1 MLGSNR
7 KRSKYKIMSRNL
19 AVKESLMT
27 EAEYL
32 IFEEKSKIKHEFMD
46 GEVFAMAGGKRYHSL
61 TISNIARHL
70 GNQLEGNLCEVH
82 TSDLRVRIKPTHYVY
97 PDVVI
102 ACNLKL
108 VPGIFDTLENPQIIF
123 EVLSKSTAYRDR
135 IEKRMDYFD
144 LESLTDYV
152 IVHQTEMLIEHYER
166 VSQKE
171 WTLRIYDQTSQSVN
185 LNSIQCRLLL
195 DQIYQNI
202 EFPVNLKL
210 VKSKKK

>member
-1 MLGSNR
+1 
-7 KRSKYKIMSRNL
+7 MSRNF
-19 AVKESLMT
+19 AIQESLMS

-32 IFEEKSKIKHEFMD
+32 IFEEKSKIRHEFMD
-46 GEVFAMAGGKRYHSL
+46 GEIFSMAGGKRYHSL

-70 GNQLEGNLCEVH
+70 GNQLESNSCEVH
-82 TSDLRVRIKPTHYVY
+82 TSDLRVKIKATHYVY

-108 VPGIFDTLENPQIIF
+108 VPGIFDTLENPQVIF
-123 EVLSKSTAYRDR
+123 EVLSKSTVYRDR

-152 IVHQTEMLIEHYER
+152 IVHQTEMRVEHYER

-171 WTLRIYDQTSQSVN
+171 WTLRIYEQTSQSIN
-185 LNSIQCRLLL
+185 LNSIQCRLSLG
-195 DQIYQNI
+195 QIYQNI
-202 EFPVNLKL
+202 EFPTKLKL
-210 VKSKKK
+210 IKAKNK